1 MRDDKAGIGYSELK
15 DSLAAGKEAA
25 SAALAERGGQPGA
38 LALAFCTGRHDPKA
52 CLEGIRSE
60 LGDTPVLGGAAI
72 GIITAGRLGYEGYQV
87 GVALLPAD
95 LTVNLAAAG
104 GMDRDEKETGRRLA
118 ESLNGS
124 TPDAG
129 RLGLLFYETV
139 RQAPP
144 PAPRMNVSSWLLE
157 GFGSSIRNEPSLL
170 VGAGLVSS
178 YAMSPGFQFLGGE
191 LGYQSAA
198 AVLLGGEFEAFSG
211 IMHGCKPMSDYHT
224 ITRVEGPVVYEIDHR
239 PALDVVQ
246 EMLGQREWKENLP
259 LMLITLGRNMGGR
272 YDPFNEARY
281 INRLVVGGDSITRSI
296 TLFEADFESGSE
308 FRFMRRN
315 EELMLASTEKGCR
328 DARARLVQENLE
340 PFFALYIDCGG
351 RAAGYCGAEQEEAD
365 IVRRAI
371 GRDIP
376 LLGFYSG
383 VEIAPLLGCSRGLD
397 WTGVLLIMSRKK

>member
-1 MRDDKAGIGYSELK
+1 MRGDKAGIGYSELK
-15 DSLAAGKEAA
+15 DSLAAGQEAA
-25 SAALAERGGQPGA
+25 RGALADRDGQPGS
-38 LALAFCTGRHDPKA
+38 LALAFCTGRHDPQA

-87 GVALLPAD
+87 GIAVLPAD
-95 LTVNLAAAG
+95 LAVSLAAAG
-104 GMDRDEKETGRRLA
+104 GMERDEKEAGRKLA
-118 ESLNGS
+118 EALNGS
-124 TPDAG
+124 APGAS

-139 RQAPP
+139 RQGPP

-157 GFGSSIRNEPSLL
+157 GFGSAIRQAPALL
-170 VGAGLVSS
+170 LGAGLISS
-178 YAMSPGFQFLGGE
+178 YSMTPGFQFLGAE
-191 LGYQSAA
+191 LGYQSAG
-198 AVLLGGEFEAFSG
+198 AVLLDGEFEAFSG

-224 ITRVEGPVVYEIDHR
+224 ITRVEGPVVFEIDNR

-246 EMLGQREWKENLP
+246 EMLGEREWKENLP

-272 YDPFNEARY
+272 YDPFNETRY
-281 INRLVVGGDSITRSI
+281 INRLVVGGDSTARSI
-296 TLFEADFESGSE
+296 TLFEADFENGSE

-340 PFFALYIDCGG
+340 PFFALYIDCAG
-351 RAAGYCGAEQEEAD
+351 RAAGYCGADQEEAD

-383 VEIAPLLGCSRGLD
+383 VEIAPLLGRSRGLD